1 MALSGHRAAES
12 QCPLLGVKRTK
23 TARSWS
29 PPAGD
34 CRFACPFLALLFSR
48 IVNARLSAFAPNSF
62 EIAHRQNDAWR
73 ATHETGFTRRHA
85 TFQAFGRHL
94 VFNEL
99 ALEAETV
106 EDRREA
112 GHAEPADWFCAGHLE
127 IIAAWQTH
135 IFVKPLAIDLQF
147 VHARADR
154 FEHSGIGVEC
164 RHYARLLVLCQ
175 IQPPLRASCRAS
187 WPCAISA
194 SISLRMAAAMF
205 CSRFMLQRLPRAH
218 HRAPSSQS

>member
-1 MALSGHRAAES
+1 M
-12 QCPLLGVKRTK
+12 
-23 TARSWS
+23 ARSWS

-48 IVNARLSAFAPNSF
+48 IVNARLSAFAPNPF

-85 TFQAFGRHL
+85 TFQAFGRLL

-106 EDRREA
+106 QDRREA

-135 IFVKPLAIDLQF
+135 IFVEPFAADLQF
-147 VHARADR
+147 VHPRANGI
-154 FEHSGIGVEC
+154 EHSGIAVEC
-164 RHYARLLVLCQ
+164 RHYAWRLVLCLDR
-175 IQPPLRASCRAS
+175 LRTPHRGKQRELVSE
-187 WPCAISA
+187 AIV
-194 SISLRMAAAMF
+194 R
-205 CSRFMLQRLPRAH
+205 R
-218 HRAPSSQS
+218 

>member
-48 IVNARLSAFAPNSF
+48 IVNARLSAFAPNPF

-73 ATHETGFTRRHA
+73 ATYETGFTRRHA
-85 TFQAFGRHL
+85 TFQAFGRLL

-112 GHAEPADWFCAGHLE
+112 GHAEPADWFCASHLG
-127 IIAAWQTH
+127 IIAARQPH
-135 IFVKPLAIDLQF
+135 IFVEPFAADLQF
-147 VHARADR
+147 VHPRANGI
-154 FEHSGIGVEC
+154 EHSGIAVEC
-164 RHYARLLVLCQ
+164 RHYAWQLALCH
-175 IQPPLRASCRAS
+175 QPPRGTSRRARR
-187 WPCAISA
+187 
-194 SISLRMAAAMF
+194 LV
-205 CSRFMLQRLPRAH
+205 SRGPG
-218 HRAPSSQS
+218 

>member
-1 MALSGHRAAES
+1 M
-12 QCPLLGVKRTK
+12 
-23 TARSWS
+23 ARSWS

-48 IVNARLSAFAPNSF
+48 IVNARLSAFAPNPF

-85 TFQAFGRHL
+85 TFQAFGRLL

-147 VHARADR
+147 VHARG
-154 FEHSGIGVEC
+154 S
-164 RHYARLLVLCQ
+164 
-175 IQPPLRASCRAS
+175 LRAFRHRS
-187 WPCAISA
+187 
-194 SISLRMAAAMF
+194 RMSPLCAAAHHLPF
-205 CSRFMLQRLPRAH
+205 SRPPRQSSCLAPRRCPKELRVH
-218 HRAPSSQS
+218 HRAPSSQSHGQSSRPACPRAQPPPRAAP